1 MQKPSKIHKW
11 VTLYYIKTPSRIGK
25 PWCWS
30 LLWQYRS
37 NRFLGFLHLDFLPRR
52 NLLLQY
58 TCHWL
63 KYIWRCIL
71 ANKSEMFYILI
82 DEYILNMFNTILG
95 HFTAHSRHFVMR
107 NAMLISVL
115 FIIAKIFESS
125 WRYQHSIFT
134 HSSKWVITFRISRS
148 ITNMAF

>member
-1 MQKPSKIHKW
+1 MLHC
-11 VTLYYIKTPSRIGK
+11 IKTPSRIGK

-63 KYIWRCIL
+63 KYIWRLYSKKWIFWL
-71 ANKSEMFYILI
+71 MNIFQ
-82 DEYILNMFNTILG
+82 
-95 HFTAHSRHFVMR
+95 
-107 NAMLISVL
+107 IS
-115 FIIAKIFESS
+115 
-125 WRYQHSIFT
+125 SIPY
-134 HSSKWVITFRISRS
+134 WVILRHIVDILSWGTPCSFLYCLSLQRYSNLVGGTNIPFSLIAPNGSLHSESLVPLQTWHFRLMGWLIPWA
-148 ITNMAF
+148 I